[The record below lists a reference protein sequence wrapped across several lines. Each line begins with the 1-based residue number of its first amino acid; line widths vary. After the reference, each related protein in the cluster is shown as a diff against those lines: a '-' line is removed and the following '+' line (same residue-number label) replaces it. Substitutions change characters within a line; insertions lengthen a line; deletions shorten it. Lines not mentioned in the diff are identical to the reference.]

1 MESQDQPQS
10 QDQQQE
16 ISQQFERVDSGSD
29 STCGSSLEWD
39 VIRSDR
45 QALIQRAIMFVD
57 AMNFHMRGD
66 DYKESP
72 VTKEAEEAYSAA
84 MRLLTREFDAGPSK
98 VQSHLQKSTEDY

>member
-16 ISQQFERVDSGSD
+16 ISQQFEHSD